1 MKIHEIFVPSKCLER
16 DVPVNIFVPDA
27 PSGKWLLLLHGY
39 GGDEN
44 EWIKKTNIIDLAQKF
59 GVVLCAPSCGNN
71 YYYLD
76 VQESMGCFLGEELP
90 AFMYANFPVSSNQ
103 KDASIAGSSMG
114 GFGAVLLGSRYSNI
128 YGKIASF
135 GGAFIIHDIAIGNPA
150 IVRGADINYFRRVF
164 GDFSTLE
171 GSERDPLSHIQK
183 AVSENRMSSI
193 WLLCGVEDVL
203 YRSNEKMYEE
213 ISRLGVPIKL
223 IGVSGGH
230 NWPTWT
236 PYMDEMMEWLTNLS

>member
-1 MKIHEIFVPSKCLER
+1 MEIRKIYVPSQCLKR
-16 DVPVNIFVPDA
+16 DVPVNVVIPDT

-39 GGDEN
+39 GGDRN

-71 YYYLD
+71 YYLD
-76 VQESMGCFLGEELP
+76 VRESMGCFLGEELP

-114 GFGAVLLGSRYSNI
+114 GFGALLIASHYSNV
-128 YGKIASF
+128 YSKIAAF

-150 IVRGADINYFRRVF
+150 IVMGADINYFRQVF

-171 GSERDPLSHIQK
+171 GSERDPLSYVEK
-183 AVSENRMSSI
+183 AVQTNCIGDI
-193 WLLCGVEDVL
+193 WLACGTNDVL
-203 YRSNEKMYEE
+203 YRSNTRLYENLK
-213 ISRLGVPIKL
+213 RM
-223 IGVSGGH
+223 GVSVDFLSVPGVH
-230 NWPTWT
+230 SWSAWVPNLK
-236 PYMDEMMEWLTNLS
+236 EMMEWLVS